1 MVMQLPEHLPGPV
14 SLPNG
19 ESVSIGDRVKHPD
32 FGTGTVYRI
41 ATYHDEL
48 GTLLC
53 VEFASGIEKML
64 GLAFVEKCAEH

>member
-1 MVMQLPEHLPGPV
+1 MEMQLPEHLPEPV

-19 ESVSIGDRVKHPD
+19 ESVSIGERVKHAE
-32 FGTGTVYRI
+32 FGTGIIYRI

-53 VEFASGIEKML
+53 VEFQSGTEKML
-64 GLAFVEKCAEH
+64 GLDFVEKVQ